1 MDPTEEGH
9 KLVRK
14 LEASRKFSTKSLYR
28 VVTNRQVTYM
38 RT

>member
-14 LEASRKFSTKSLYR
+14 LEAFGNFSTKSLYR
-28 VVTNRQVTYM
+28 VVTNSEVTYM